1 MDVTPTH
8 VVDLI
13 EIPKHL
19 DLGKRHDFK
28 AAARTILVRR
38 HEHLVLFN
46 LVFDAFWKSIPD
58 RISLHDLGQLLQKN
72 PHIEKQASMTVQLN
86 KDEPSSSD
94 KALDEET
101 KIQTYSA
108 REILRQKDF
117 SQLSP
122 TERERVK
129 SLIQE
134 MTWRLDQ
141 RPTRRKAPSCGGNH
155 LDMRRTLRHNLRYG
169 AEPLVLKWRNTKL
182 KKRPLVIICDIS
194 GSMEPYSRV
203 LLQFLYVVNQG
214 LHQMEAFVFGTCLTR
229 ITHHLRTK
237 DVDRA
242 LAEVTSLVRDWA
254 GGTRIG
260 ETLKVFNYIWAR
272 RVLGQGAIVL
282 MISDGWDRGDSKL
295 LGREMGRLQ
304 RSCHRLIWLNPLLG
318 SPRYKP
324 LTRGMQSALPH
335 IDDFL
340 PVHNLASLEQLAD
353 LLGKLGKPG
362 TSKRHIPLVT

>member
-19 DLGKRHDFK
+19 DFGNRQDFK
-28 AAARTILVRR
+28 TAARTILVRH

-46 LVFDAFWKSIPD
+46 LVFDAFWQPLSNRLPP
-58 RISLHDLGQLLQKN
+58 HDLGQLLQKS
-72 PHIEKQASMTVQLN
+72 PHIKKQASTTVHLN

-94 KALDEET
+94 KAPDGET

-108 REILRQKDF
+108 KEILHQKDF

-122 TERERVK
+122 TEREEVK

-141 RPTRRKAPSCGGNH
+141 RPTRRKAPSCRGTH

-169 AEPLVLKWRNTKL
+169 AEPLVLKWRNAKM

-194 GSMEPYSRV
+194 GSMEPYSRL

-214 LHQMEAFVFGTCLTR
+214 LHQVEAFVFGTSLTR
-229 ITHHLRTK
+229 ITHHLKTK
-237 DVDRA
+237 DVDQA
-242 LAEVTSLVRDWA
+242 LAEVSSLVRDWA

-260 ETLKVFNYIWAR
+260 ETLKVFNYIWAK

-282 MISDGWDRGDSKL
+282 MISDGWDRGDSEL

-318 SPRYKP
+318 SPRYEP

-335 IDDFL
+335 VDDFL
-340 PVHNLASLEQLAD
+340 PVHNLASLQQLAD
-353 LLGKLGKPG
+353 LLGELEKRG
-362 TSKRHIPLVT
+362 TSKRQFTLVT

>member
-8 VVDLI
+8 IVDLI
-13 EIPKHL
+13 GIPKHL
-19 DLGKRHDFK
+19 DFGNRQDFK

-46 LVFDAFWKSIPD
+46 LVFDAFWQSLPD
-58 RISLHDLGQLLQKN
+58 RISPHDLGQLLQKS
-72 PHIEKQASMTVQLN
+72 PRIEKQATITVHLD
-86 KDEPSSSD
+86 KDEPSFSD
-94 KALDEET
+94 KTPDVET
-101 KIQTYSA
+101 KIQTYSP
-108 REILRQKDF
+108 REMLRQKDF

-122 TERERVK
+122 TEREEVK

-134 MTWRLDQ
+134 MTWHLEQ
-141 RPTRRKAPSCGGNH
+141 RPTRRKAPSCRGTH

-194 GSMEPYSRV
+194 GSMELYSRL

-229 ITHHLRTK
+229 ITHYLRTK

-242 LAEVTSLVRDWA
+242 LSEVTNLVRDWA

-260 ETLKVFNYIWAR
+260 ETLKVFNYTWAR

-282 MISDGWDRGDSKL
+282 MISDGWDRGDSDL
-295 LGREMGRLQ
+295 LGREMRRLQ

-318 SPRYKP
+318 SPRYEP

-335 IDDFL
+335 VDDFL
-340 PVHNLASLEQLAD
+340 PVHNLASLQQLAD

-362 TSKRHIPLVT
+362 TSKRQFPLVT